1 MDSDND
7 SYHSKSEFYYPD
19 KVNIL
24 QEQNAFVKRTRTV

>member
-19 KVNIL
+19 KQNIL
-24 QEQNAFVKRTRTV
+24 QQQNACFKRTRTV